1 MDLLYNIFSGT
12 DKELRD
18 EHFDTLLKTYH
29 SSLRKTIQMLGSDPD
44 KLYTFEN
51 FQMEMKKFGKFA
63 LLTGPMI
70 IQIRVANAK
79 DIRDLDDYS
88 ERVEKGEK
96 SDLLNDYDEETQI
109 AYSKQINDLVEDLF
123 KYGYVN
129 KND

>member
-18 EHFDTLLKTYH
+18 EHFETLLKTYY
-29 SSLRKTIQMLGSDPD
+29 SSLSKTIQRLGSDPH

-51 FQMEMKKFGKFA
+51 LKMEMKKFGKFA

-70 IQIRVANAK
+70 IQIRIANAK
-79 DIRDLDDYS
+79 DIRDLDEYS
-88 ERVEKGEK
+88 ELVDNGVEA
-96 SDLLNDYDEETQI
+96 DLLNDFDENTQLV
-109 AYSKQINDLVEDLF
+109 YSKEINDLVNDLL